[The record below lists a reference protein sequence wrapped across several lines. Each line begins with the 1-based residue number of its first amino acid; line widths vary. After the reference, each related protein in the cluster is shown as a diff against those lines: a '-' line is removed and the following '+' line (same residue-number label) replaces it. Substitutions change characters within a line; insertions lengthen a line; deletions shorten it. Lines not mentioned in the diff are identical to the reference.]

1 MPYGSRWETLIEG
14 LRDSKPNP
22 KNSLTK
28 KKIANP
34 LSFHGGVRRRKG
46 VRTAQR
52 FVPGFPSAGDGRCS
66 ALNALQW
73 KNSLRAPARKSP
85 MPLCCYSERD
95 AKNAGTAER
104 GVTSIRD
111 PRKRLL

>member
-1 MPYGSRWETLIEG
+1 MGNTHRGAEG
-14 LRDSKPNP
+14 LQTKPKKLSN
-22 KNSLTK
+22 K
-28 KKIANP
+28 KKIPNP